1 MEATRT
7 VVVGRGNQ
15 QQAHGARSIG
25 AHAEG
30 VNCATPARLTPALA
44 AFMEDAMSTV
54 SGQATASTAAPVR
67 TTSRARVFANRLI
80 FRGMLF
86 TMGSVA
92 VLLHVIVRNEELT
105 WRFAKT
111 QARMLARVLGV
122 RVKVRGLEHLD
133 GRPCVFVSNHR
144 SHFDIAAILGF
155 VPGINRFTA
164 KKELFREP
172 VLGLVMRTMG
182 MVPVDRDNPEKA
194 VEHLRHLR
202 ADGHSLVFFPEGT
215 RSRDGALGQFKKG
228 AFVTAIE
235 LGLPIVPI
243 ACRGGDAIMPAGGY
257 LTILPGEMELVILE
271 PTATAGLSYAQ
282 RDALAAQTRARIA
295 TALA

>member
-1 MEATRT
+1 MSSVSDHAT
-7 VVVGRGNQ
+7 V
-15 QQAHGARSIG
+15 ASA
-25 AHAEG
+25 A
-30 VNCATPARLTPALA
+30 ATP
-44 AFMEDAMSTV
+44 
-54 SGQATASTAAPVR
+54 
-67 TTSRARVFANRLI
+67 SRIRVFANRLI

-86 TMGSVA
+86 TMGSIA
-92 VLLHVIVRNEELT
+92 VLLHTVVRNENLT
-105 WRFAKT
+105 WRFAKA
-111 QARMLARVLGV
+111 QARALARVLGV
-122 RVKVRGLEHLD
+122 RVNVRGLEHLD

-182 MVPVDRDNPEKA
+182 MVPVDREHPEKA
-194 VEHLRHLR
+194 IERLRRLR

-215 RSRDGALGQFKKG
+215 RSRDGTLAPFKKG

-243 ACRGGDAIMPAGGY
+243 ACRGSEAIMPAGGY
-257 LTILPGEMELVILE
+257 LSILPGEMELVILE
-271 PTATAGLSYAQ
+271 PVATEGLSYEQ

>member
-1 MEATRT
+1 MPVAGPHSSVVTDETR
-7 VVVGRGNQ
+7 
-15 QQAHGARSIG
+15 
-25 AHAEG
+25 
-30 VNCATPARLTPALA
+30 
-44 AFMEDAMSTV
+44 
-54 SGQATASTAAPVR
+54 PV
-67 TTSRARVFANRLI
+67 SRARVFTNRLI

-86 TMGSVA
+86 TMGSIA
-92 VLLHVIVRNEELT
+92 VLMHLLIRNQRLT
-105 WRFAKT
+105 WRFAKA
-111 QARMLARVLGV
+111 QARTLARLLGV
-122 RVKVRGLEHLD
+122 RVRVRGLEHLP
-133 GRPCVFVSNHR
+133 GTPCVFVANHR

-182 MVPVDRDNPEKA
+182 MVPVDREQPERA
-194 VEHLRHLR
+194 IEHLRRLR

-215 RSRDGALGQFKKG
+215 RSRDGVLAPFKKG

-271 PTATAGLSYAQ
+271 PAVTAGLNYEQ
-282 RDALAAQTRARIA
+282 RDALVAQTRARIRA
-295 TALA
+295 ALA

>member
-1 MEATRT
+1 MPASFDDAAAGTADEAT
-7 VVVGRGNQ
+7 
-15 QQAHGARSIG
+15 ARR
-25 AHAEG
+25 
-30 VNCATPARLTPALA
+30 V
-44 AFMEDAMSTV
+44 
-54 SGQATASTAAPVR
+54 
-67 TTSRARVFANRLI
+67 SRARVFANRLI

-86 TMGSVA
+86 TMGSIA
-92 VLLHVIVRNEELT
+92 VVLHLVVRNENLT
-105 WRFAKT
+105 WRFAKA
-111 QARMLARVLGV
+111 QARALARVLGV
-122 RVKVRGLEHLD
+122 KVRVRGLENLD

-182 MVPVDRDNPEKA
+182 MVPVDREHPERAIERLKK
-194 VEHLRHLR
+194 LR

-215 RSRDGALGQFKKG
+215 RSRDGVLAPFKKG

-243 ACRGGDAIMPAGGY
+243 ACRGSDAIMPAGGY
-257 LTILPGEMELVILE
+257 LSILPGEMELAILE
-271 PTATAGLSYAQ
+271 PVETTGLSYEQ
-282 RDALAAQTRARIA
+282 RDALASRTRARIA
-295 TALA
+295 KALA

>member
-1 MEATRT
+1 MTALSEEA
-7 VVVGRGNQ
+7 
-15 QQAHGARSIG
+15 AD
-25 AHAEG
+25 
-30 VNCATPARLTPALA
+30 P
-44 AFMEDAMSTV
+44 
-54 SGQATASTAAPVR
+54 STAEASVR
-67 TTSRARVFANRLI
+67 VVSRARAFTNRLV
-80 FRGMLF
+80 FRGMIF
-86 TMGSVA
+86 TMGSIA
-92 VLLHVIVRNEELT
+92 VLLHSVLRNEEMT

-111 QARMLARVLGV
+111 QARVLARVLGV
-122 RVKVRGLEHLD
+122 HVKVRGLENLD
-133 GRPCVFVSNHR
+133 GKPCVFVSNHR

-155 VPGINRFTA
+155 VPGIIRFTA

-182 MVPVDRDNPEKA
+182 MVPIDRDHPEKA
-194 VEHLRHLR
+194 IERLGRLRS
-202 ADGHSLVFFPEGT
+202 DGHSIVFFPEGT
-215 RSRDGALGQFKKG
+215 RSRDGVLAPFKKG

-235 LGLPIVPI
+235 LGLPVVPI

-271 PTATAGLSYAQ
+271 PVATAGLSYEQ